1 MPLSK
6 EMKKNAVDKIYSP
19 NCFELLDCKK
29 KKKKQEST
37 Y

>member
-29 KKKKQEST
+29 KKKQEST